1 VLISAILFSA
11 HGDNDTDSQST
22 TDTENDAYTTDLEG
36 GYPSKNKAIK
46 KAKNLV
52 TEASQKIQDIFT
64 SKQYKKSSDKE
75 KKDALFR
82 LFDTYIDV
90 KTVARI
96 VWPGL
101 KKDIKKH
108 MDAYIAAF
116 KQDFVETYFNMLR
129 GEYKNNVE
137 IDIKTPRIIKRNKK
151 KKSFTL
157 KVDGVFKSEPPINV
171 SWLVWQNKIID
182 LQVEGASLVSARKAE
197 YRSMARRCMD
207 ADGKVDSAKFVSMLA
222 EKNNAQTSEKK
233 TNTPG
238 Q

>member
-1 VLISAILFSA
+1 M
-11 HGDNDTDSQST
+11 
-22 TDTENDAYTTDLEG
+22 
-36 GYPSKNKAIK
+36 
-46 KAKNLV
+46 
-52 TEASQKIQDIFT
+52 
-64 SKQYKKSSDKE
+64 
-75 KKDALFR
+75 
-82 LFDTYIDV
+82 
-90 KTVARI
+90 

-116 KQDFVETYFNMLR
+116 KHDFVETYFNMLR

-171 SWLVWQNKIID
+171 SWLVWQNKIVD
-182 LQVEGASLVSARKAE
+182 FTVEGASLVRAKKDD
-197 YRSMARRCMD
+197 YRLMARRCMD

-222 EKNNAQTSEKK
+222 EKNNAHTSEKK

-238 Q
+238 E